1 MSLNF
6 NIIKLDEQA
15 EKLIKLNFR
24 MANLNANMV
33 TVNKK
38 TDRTSASLPKFT
50 NMAHSAWTEAF
61 RGDERTL
68 LLKFGCGSPRTFQ

>member
-1 MSLNF
+1 MLKMSLNF

-50 NMAHSAWTEAF
+50 NKVHIR
-61 RGDERTL
+61 RGPKLFVETSERY
-68 LLKFGCGSPRTFQ
+68 F